1 MFDIH
6 QGIFDEESGEHD
18 PDKVGDYIDGLMEEF
33 AASPEA
39 KPLLDSGE
47 GIGWVPMMLEYALDH
62 IGVTPADMS
71 RGDFEEIV
79 FELFP
84 RKVSTEAEN
93 GPAIIDE
100 LRAFWRFVQ
109 RQYGLTNAVQI
120 LAALGPSA
128 GERLRKELADPSN
141 YGMAKSMF
149 MMGKQAGFDMTTQEG
164 LDQFMLA
171 YNSQLLADRLMGNEG
186 LPALPGPEDDW
197 DDGPAPQTGPTPRE
211 KHEARREARKR
222 QRKARKR
229 NRRR

>member
-1 MFDIH
+1 MTVFDIH
-6 QGIFDEESGEHD
+6 QDVFDEESGERD
-18 PDKVGDYIDGLMEEF
+18 SDKVEEYIDGLMEEF

-39 KPLLDSGE
+39 KPLPDSGA
-47 GIGWVPMMLEYALDH
+47 GVGWAATMMEYALDYL
-62 IGVTPADMS
+62 GVTPAEMS
-71 RGDFEEIV
+71 RRDFEEVV
-79 FELFP
+79 FHLFP
-84 RKVSTEAEN
+84 RKVSTEPET
-93 GPAIIDE
+93 GLAIIEE

-109 RQYGLTNAVQI
+109 RQYGLTNAVQV
-120 LAALGPSA
+120 LASLGPSA

-149 MMGKQAGFDMTTQEG
+149 MLGKQAGFDMTTQEG

-171 YNSQLLADRLMGNEG
+171 YNSQVLANQG
-186 LPALPGPEDDW
+186 LPAILGPEDEW
-197 DDGPAPQTGPTPRE
+197 DDVPAPKTGPTPRE